1 MRTEIIGQGTVN
13 ALLIEDNA
21 LLRLGL
27 LHILGN
33 IEGVGG
39 VICVAPA
46 ELAMLRGPV
55 GDIALVILG
64 VPAEAE
70 RQRWLLETACEL
82 LSPQCLLLFADS
94 MQPGILPAGLA
105 RGSCT
110 WLPRS
115 ASLGAIEAVI
125 RLALAG
131 KARGHGEAG
140 PQRRLSLATLSPQD
154 GGPDLIGEA
163 RLLQLTPRQYEV
175 LVLLSQGYPIKT
187 VSRMLNISVAT
198 VKSHVALIYQRLQ
211 VRNKTEAIYAARQRG
226 ARLEADRRESR
237 AVNG

>member
-1 MRTEIIGQGTVN
+1 M
-13 ALLIEDNA
+13 
-21 LLRLGL
+21 LGS
-27 LHILGN
+27 
-33 IEGVGG
+33 IEGVGE

-46 ELAMLRGPV
+46 ELAMLRGPI
-55 GDIALVILG
+55 GDIALVVLG

-70 RQRWLLETACEL
+70 RQQWLLETACTL
-82 LSPQCLLLFADS
+82 LSPQYLLLFADA
-94 MQPGILPAGLA
+94 MLPGILPPGLA

-131 KARGHGEAG
+131 KVRGGAGE
-140 PQRRLSLATLSPQD
+140 PKPERHLSLATLPAQ
-154 GGPDLIGEA
+154 GGADLIGEA
-163 RLLQLTPRQYEV
+163 QLLQLTPRQYEV

-226 ARLEADRRESR
+226 ARLDAERGERR
-237 AVNG
+237 AANG

>member
-1 MRTEIIGQGTVN
+1 MRTDIVGQGAVN
-13 ALLIEDNA
+13 ALLIEDNP

-27 LHILGN
+27 LHMLGS
-33 IEGVGG
+33 IEGVGE

-70 RQRWLLETACEL
+70 RQQWLLETACAL
-82 LSPQCLLLFADS
+82 LSPQYLLLFADA
-94 MQPGILPAGLA
+94 MLPGILPAELA

-131 KARGHGEAG
+131 KVRGQAE
-140 PQRRLSLATLSPQD
+140 PNLQRRLSLAALSPQD
-154 GGPDLIGEA
+154 GAADLSGEA

-226 ARLEADRRESR
+226 ARLETGHGERKA
-237 AVNG
+237 ANG